1 MPDTLMFPP
10 AVVAGEADDH
20 ALAGALVREVAAG
33 RHPRVILD
41 QPLPIAA
48 RPVVE
53 TLADSLD
60 ELDRDLARLRRRRSA
75 TPSIGGRIRQAVAEA
90 QLLGSYAHDVAESLA
105 VLRGAGAGIVTGR
118 IGERSQLPSADDGRV
133 NLRLVW

>member
-10 AVVAGEADDH
+10 AAVASEADDH
-20 ALAGALVREVAAG
+20 ALAAALMREVAAS

-48 RPVVE
+48 SPVVE
-53 TLADSLD
+53 TLADCLN

-75 TPSIGGRIRQAVAEA
+75 PPSIGGRIRQAVAES
-90 QLLGSYAHDVAESLA
+90 LGALC
-105 VLRGAGAGIVTGR
+105 GAGAGIVTGR
-118 IGERSQLPSADDGRV
+118 IGERSQPPGADDGRV